1 MLRKMILGTATTLA
15 VGIGGIAVTAAPA
28 AALPLGPTLT
38 PLVENKD
45 SSVVE
50 VYYYHHRYY
59 PYRYHGHYYS
69 HRYYRYGRY
78 RYY

>member
-1 MLRKMILGTATTLA
+1 MRKVTCT
-15 VGIGGIAVTAAPA
+15 IAVVTALSVFSQAQ
-28 AALPLGPTLT
+28 ALPLGPTLT

-45 SSVVE
+45 SGVVE